1 MQGHYQKKRV
11 SGKTLKKHLK
21 AYVLVTLIIL
31 VLLLKVKLDT
41 NVQDLFRVKS
51 VFSNKQQEEY

>member
-1 MQGHYQKKRV
+1 MQGHYKKKRV

-21 AYVLVTLIIL
+21 VYVLVTLIIL

>member
-1 MQGHYQKKRV
+1 MQGHYKKERV
-11 SGKTLKKHLK
+11 SGTTLKKHLK
-21 AYVLVTLIIL
+21 AYALVTLIIL